1 MEPEV
6 LVIEPTR
13 PGASVFARYAG
24 MGIVVLSALGLV
36 GGLILVQTLADD
48 TRASVSA
55 SKSAL
60 EAIGETVA
68 TVDEVAS
75 DTASSLDA
83 ASASIAQV
91 SSTVDEAVITLEG
104 VADFLEVGLPET
116 LQTVQMSMP
125 AAIQTANAV
134 DGTLRTLS
142 LFGVDYDPE
151 EPFGESLSRVN
162 TALASLPDEVRAQS
176 SALRELIPSTSQLA
190 VESERL
196 AESLTELGG
205 SLDGFAALTDE
216 YEITLTEAETTIA
229 GTSSS
234 IDSSIWVIRALVIG
248 SGLIGMVAGAALTAI
263 GNQLATISARID
275 ALDIVNEAALSVSN

>member
-24 MGIVVLSALGLV
+24 MGIVVLSALALV
-36 GGLILVQTLADD
+36 GGLILVQSLADD
-48 TRASVSA
+48 ARASVSA

-75 DTASSLDA
+75 ETASSLDA

-104 VADFLEVGLPET
+104 VADFLEVELPET
-116 LQTVQMSMP
+116 LQTVQRSMP

-134 DGTLRTLS
+134 DSTLRTLS

-151 EPFGESLSRVN
+151 EPFGDSLSRVN

-176 SALRELIPSTSQLA
+176 SALRGLIPSTSQLA

-196 AESLTELGG
+196 AESLTELGE
-205 SLDGFAALTDE
+205 SLDGFAALTDQ

-234 IDSSIWVIRALVIG
+234 VDSSIWMIRALVIG

-263 GNQLATISARID
+263 GNQVATIAARID
-275 ALDIVNEAALSVSN
+275 ALDVVKETTLSVSS

>member
-24 MGIVVLSALGLV
+24 MGIVVLSALALI
-36 GGLILVQTLADD
+36 GGLILVQSLADD
-48 TRASVSA
+48 ARASVSA

-75 DTASSLDA
+75 ETASSLDA

-104 VADFLEVGLPET
+104 VADFLEVELPET
-116 LQTVQMSMP
+116 LQTVQRSMP

-134 DGTLRTLS
+134 DSTLRTLS

-151 EPFGESLSRVN
+151 EPFGDSLSRVN

-196 AESLTELGG
+196 AESLTELGE
-205 SLDGFAALTDE
+205 SLDGFAALTDQ

-234 IDSSIWVIRALVIG
+234 VDSSIWMIRALVIG

-263 GNQLATISARID
+263 GNQVATIAARID
-275 ALDIVNEAALSVSN
+275 ALDVVKETTLSVSS

>member
-24 MGIVVLSALGLV
+24 MGILVLSVLGLV

-48 TRASVSA
+48 ARASVSA

-75 DTASSLDA
+75 ETASSLDA

-104 VADFLEVGLPET
+104 VADFLELELPET
-116 LQTVQMSMP
+116 LQTIQRSMP

-151 EPFGESLSRVN
+151 EPFGDSLSRVN

-176 SALRELIPSTSQLA
+176 SALRELIPSTTELA

-196 AESLTELGG
+196 AESLTSLGE
-205 SLDGFAALTDE
+205 SLDGFAALTDQ

-234 IDSSIWVIRALVIG
+234 IDSSIWMIRALVIG
-248 SGLIGMVAGAALTAI
+248 SGLIGMMAGAALTAI
-263 GNQLATISARID
+263 GNQMATIAARID
-275 ALDIVNEAALSVSN
+275 ALDIINENALSVSS